1 MESVACK
8 PAVLLEIQSD
18 MSNLPDEKKL
28 TVAIGCDPN
37 ASALKELIK
46 AQLKDMGYNVKDFGS
61 DDPIYARVAFSV
73 GEAVAAN
80 KYDRGILLCGT
91 GIGMSIAAN
100 KVPGIFA
107 ALCADTYSAERAIKS
122 NNSNILTI
130 GAFTT
135 GTEVAKQIVK
145 TWMEARWQAG
155 TGSEP
160 KVASYVEYAKK
171 HQV

>member
-1 MESVACK
+1 MTDSIKE
-8 PAVLLEIQSD
+8 
-18 MSNLPDEKKL
+18 NKKL
-28 TVAIGCDPN
+28 SVAIGCDPN
-37 ASALKELIK
+37 AATLKEIIK
-46 AQLKDMGYNVKDFGS
+46 TLLNELGYSVRDFGS
-61 DDPIYARVAFSV
+61 DDPIYARVAFTV
-73 GEAVAAN
+73 GEAVAAGEF
-80 KYDRGILLCGT
+80 DRGILLCGT

-107 ALCADTYSAERAIKS
+107 ALCADSYSAERAIKS

-135 GTEVAKQIVK
+135 GVEVAKQIVK
-145 TWMEARWQAG
+145 IWMEARWQSG

>member
-1 MESVACK
+1 MTK
-8 PAVLLEIQSD
+8 GSD
-18 MSNLPDEKKL
+18 ERKL

-37 ASALKELIK
+37 ATTLKEIIKKQLKEL
-46 AQLKDMGYNVKDFGS
+46 GYEVEDFGS
-61 DDPIYARVAFSV
+61 DDPVYARVAFAV
-73 GEAVAAN
+73 GEAVAAGKFN
-80 KYDRGILLCGT
+80 RGILLCGT

-100 KVPGIFA
+100 KVPDIFA
-107 ALCADTYSAERAIKS
+107 ALCPDTYSAERAIKS
-122 NNSNILTI
+122 NNSNVLAI

-145 TWMEARWQAG
+145 TWMEARWQTG
-155 TGSEP
+155 TSSEP

>member
-1 MESVACK
+1 MT
-8 PAVLLEIQSD
+8 QRSD
-18 MSNLPDEKKL
+18 EGKL

-37 ASALKELIK
+37 AATLKEIIK
-46 AQLKDMGYNVKDFGS
+46 NQLNELGYEVGDFGS
-61 DDPIYARVAFSV
+61 DDPVYARVAFTV
-73 GEAVAAN
+73 GEAVAAGKFN
-80 KYDRGILLCGT
+80 RGILFCGT

-107 ALCADTYSAERAIKS
+107 ALCSDTYSAERAIKS

-145 TWMEARWQAG
+145 TWMEARWQPG
-155 TGSEP
+155 TSSEP
-160 KVASYVEYAKK
+160 KVASYVDYAKK